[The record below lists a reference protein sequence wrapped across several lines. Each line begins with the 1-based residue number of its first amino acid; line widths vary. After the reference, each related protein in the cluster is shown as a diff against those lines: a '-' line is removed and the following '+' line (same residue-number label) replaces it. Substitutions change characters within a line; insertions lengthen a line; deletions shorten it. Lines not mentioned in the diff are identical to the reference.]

1 MVIGNL
7 KLVTEQLEKYDN
19 IVIFHHIRPD
29 GDCLGSQF
37 GLKELLET
45 NFPNKKVYAIGD
57 SKGSFSFLDIKMD
70 EIPSDEFLKT
80 ALGVVVDAN
89 FKDRIEYREVLDKDL
104 FAQVIRIDHH
114 PNDDDLGEN
123 CIRWV
128 DSSYIAAD
136 EMITEIAVVNNWKIT
151 QKAANFLYLGINT
164 DSGRFLFNN
173 TTARTLNLAA
183 KLYEA
188 GLQQDF
194 IHSNLAKVTL
204 DDLKY
209 SAWLM
214 TTLKTRDGVAYIQN
228 DLKTTNEFSK
238 TPQQSIRVNS
248 IANIDG
254 FPMWV
259 QFTEEEN
266 GKVRVEFRSN
276 GPIVRNVAVK
286 WGGGGHERASGAII
300 DSLDLVEQVIDDC
313 AAEVARW
320 REEKANA

>member
-1 MVIGNL
+1 MVIGSL
-7 KLVTEQLEKYDN
+7 ELVTKELYKYDS

-57 SKGSFSFLDIKMD
+57 AKGSFPFMNLVMD
-70 EIPSDEFLKT
+70 PIPSDEILSNS
-80 ALGVVVDAN
+80 LGVVVDGGD
-89 FKDRIEYREVLDKDL
+89 KERLECREVLDKNI
-104 FAQVIRIDHH
+104 FKQVIRIDHH
-114 PNDDDLGEN
+114 PNSDDLGDDT
-123 CIRWV
+123 IRWV

-136 EMITEIAVVNNWKIT
+136 EMITDIAVTNEWKIT
-151 QKAANFLYLGINT
+151 QRAANLLYLGINT
-164 DSGRFLFNN
+164 DSGRFLFDK
-173 TTARTLNLAA
+173 TSARTLKLAA

-188 GLQQDF
+188 GLEADF
-194 IHSNLAKVTL
+194 IHRNLATVTL
-204 DDLKY
+204 DDLKFN
-209 SAWLM
+209 AWLM
-214 TTLKTRDGVAYIQN
+214 SSLKTRDGVAYIQN
-228 DLKTTNEFSK
+228 DLASTRAMGK
-238 TPQQSIRVNS
+238 TPQQSVRVNS

-254 FPMWV
+254 YPFWV

-300 DSLDLVEQVIDDC
+300 DSLDLVEAVIDDC
-313 AAEVARW
+313 IAEVKRYQA
-320 REEKANA
+320 ENK